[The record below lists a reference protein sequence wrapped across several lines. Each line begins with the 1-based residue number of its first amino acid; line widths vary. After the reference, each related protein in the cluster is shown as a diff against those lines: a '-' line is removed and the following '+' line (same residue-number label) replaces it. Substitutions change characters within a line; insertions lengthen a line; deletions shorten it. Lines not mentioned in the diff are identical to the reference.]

1 MCKMDVPAISIS
13 VIVCTRNRL
22 ESLRRCVEALISINT
37 AYEWELVVVDNG
49 SNDGTSE
56 FLTSLPKRIGGA
68 RLKTV
73 YEPKRGL
80 AAARNAGVRQSNGK
94 IIAFTDDDCYVTKNY
109 IDALIDSFA
118 ASPDIGLVGGRISLY
133 DHSDLPITIREG
145 NDYLIL
151 KPNTFV
157 SPVAIQ
163 GANMAFRREVI
174 TRIGGFDELF
184 GAGTGIACEDTDA
197 IAAAIW
203 MGVTGAYNPAVTVY
217 HHHGRKTS
225 SVARALWRTYDR
237 GLGAYY
243 AKYILRRDSRSVY
256 LKHWIKMFQSGLRD
270 SASAKAYF
278 IFARKTFREFSG
290 ALYYVLWWLIHRRV

>member
-1 MCKMDVPAISIS
+1 MRKMDFPSVPIS
-13 VIVCTRNRL
+13 VIICTRNRI
-22 ESLRRCVEALISINT
+22 ESLRRCVQALTSVDT
-37 AYEWELVVVDNG
+37 AYDWELVIVDNG

-56 FLTSLPKRIGGA
+56 FLKSLPKRIGRA

-94 IIAFTDDDCYVTKNY
+94 IIAFTDDDCYVAKDY
-109 IDALIDSFA
+109 IDVLIDSFA
-118 ASPDIGLVGGRISLY
+118 ASPNIGLVGGRILLY

-145 NDYLIL
+145 EDYFIL

-157 SPVAIQ
+157 SPVTIQ
-163 GANMAFRREVI
+163 GANMAFQREVI
-174 TRIGGFDELF
+174 TRIGGFDEFF

-203 MGVTGAYNPAVTVY
+203 MGVTGVYNPAVTVY

-237 GLGAYY
+237 GRGAYY

-256 LKHWIKMFQSGLRD
+256 FKHWINTILAGLRD
-270 SASAKAYF
+270 SAGVKAYL
-278 IFARKTFREFSG
+278 IFARRTFRELSG
-290 ALYYVLWWLIHRRV
+290 ALYYILRRLTHRLA